1 VLTSDLPLGRKYS
14 VNALDGTGAVGCAI
28 NTANQP
34 SLLWTQILAA
44 TYNFVF
50 AECNPSAQ
58 PVTAFTYAAAGA
70 KADDFAA
77 QVAQARIVHG
87 SFGCHDMM
95 SVLIGA
101 NDVIDLFEN
110 VYLASPTVDTANAVA
125 AELSARGARV
135 GQVVADLTA
144 NNGPS
149 FIVSTAPQMNLTP
162 YARLQAL
169 AHPDANVV
177 GVLDQFSTA
186 FNTALR
192 TTIPND
198 GTRWGLVELDA
209 MLNAGATNPA
219 SYGLNNVVDAVC
231 RVDTWGTPDC
241 STNTLVANGN
251 TNTWLW
257 ASDKWMG
264 WQAHNR
270 LGNFARQRAQGNP
283 FGCG

>member
-1 VLTSDLPLGRKYS
+1 
-14 VNALDGTGAVGCAI
+14 
-28 NTANQP
+28 
-34 SLLWTQILAA
+34 
-44 TYNFVF
+44 
-50 AECNPSAQ
+50 
-58 PVTAFTYAAAGA
+58 
-70 KADDFAA
+70 
-77 QVAQARIVHG
+77 
-87 SFGCHDMM
+87 
-95 SVLIGA
+95 
-101 NDVIDLFEN
+101 
-110 VYLASPTVDTANAVA
+110 
-125 AELSARGARV
+125 
-135 GQVVADLTA
+135 
-144 NNGPS
+144 
-149 FIVSTAPQMNLTP
+149 
-162 YARLQAL
+162 
-169 AHPDANVV
+169 VV

-241 STNTLVANGN
+241 STKTLVANGN